1 MLRVSQFLEQADAE
15 VREEQIAA
23 RKELLKKQFL
33 KIENRIKK
41 AWALHKKNLRK
52 GQHELAYTQKL
63 AVFDELFDFFSSMYD
78 SGLLIYL
85 NGQFVSAEDFQ
96 LLKRKIDQTLVD
108 NFTQDLFAWFALTLG
123 LIEVDEIKE
132 MVGYITEKF
141 AETVPTDAE
150 IRQFIGV
157 VNSGQLL
164 N

>member
-23 RKELLKKQFL
+23 RKELLRKQFV
-33 KIENRIKK
+33 KIESRIKK

-52 GQHELAYTQKL
+52 GQPELARTQKL
-63 AVFDELFDFFSSMYD
+63 AVFDELFDFFSSMYA

-85 NGQFVSAEDFQ
+85 NGQFVKPEEFQ
-96 LLKRKIDQTLVD
+96 LYKQRIDRTRVD

-123 LIEVDEIKE
+123 LVEVDEIKE
-132 MVGYITEKF
+132 MVGHITQKF

-150 IRQFIGV
+150 VQQFIGV
-157 VNSGQLL
+157 VNSGRLL